1 MTMIMKRIY
10 MKPNMKVV
18 ELQTRNRLLVGSNRS
33 VTVYDEDYNENN
45 MDDL

>member
-1 MTMIMKRIY
+1 MKRIY

-18 ELQTRNRLLVGSNRS
+18 ELQTRNRLLVGSTPN
-33 VTVYDEDYNENN
+33 VKVYEENYDEAT